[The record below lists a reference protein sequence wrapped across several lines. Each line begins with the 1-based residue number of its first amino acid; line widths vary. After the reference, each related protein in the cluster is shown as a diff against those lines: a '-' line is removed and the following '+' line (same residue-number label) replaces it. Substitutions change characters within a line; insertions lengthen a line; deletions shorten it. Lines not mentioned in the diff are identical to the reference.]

1 MKMKKIMF
9 GLVAAIATVAAQ
21 AAYVDWQYD
30 GKGTAD
36 WGTSKTE
43 AANGYTAYLLTAANW
58 DSIKE
63 NVKDESTIAGKA
75 TDSST
80 LIFEKSDKSG
90 NKYYTTHADGSTGA
104 GARQKEAESGNYYV
118 ILANDDGYTVVVDNV
133 SVTAYSDISAGGT
146 GQTANL
152 VAQGQSTA
160 SVVSGAKS
168 YGGGSGGEGVP
179 EPTSGL
185 LLLVGGAM
193 LALRRKQK

>member
-1 MKMKKIMF
+1 MKKIMF

-21 AAYVDWQYD
+21 AAYIDWQYE

-36 WGTSKTE
+36 WGSSKDT

-58 DSIKE
+58 DSIKDD
-63 NVKDESTIAGKA
+63 VKDQSTIAGKA
-75 TDSST
+75 LDSST
-80 LIFEKSDKSG
+80 LIYEKSDKSG

-104 GARQKEAESGNYYV
+104 GVRQKEASSGNYYV
-118 ILANDDGYTVVVDNV
+118 ILANSDGYSVVIDNAA
-133 SVTAYSDISAGGT
+133 VTAYTDPTASGT

-160 SVVSGAKS
+160 SVVSGAKT
-168 YGGGSGGEGVP
+168 YGGSGGGTTDAP

-185 LLLVGGAM
+185 LLLVGAGM